1 MESQALGPA
10 VVAALKSRG
19 QTLSSAESCTGGQL
33 AAALTAVPGS
43 SAVYI
48 GGVVAYSNGVKQAL
62 LDVPSTVLDRHG
74 AVSEE
79 CARAMALGCQH
90 GFATDWA
97 LSTTG
102 IAGPDGG
109 TRDKP
114 VGLVWFGWARA
125 GGGVRAERQRFVGDR
140 ATVQRLSVEHSL
152 RVLLELLAEDHAV

>member
-1 MESQALGPA
+1 MELSACGLETVHALTA
-10 VVAALKSRG
+10 RG
-19 QTLSSAESCTGGQL
+19 LTLSTAESCTGGQL
-33 AAALTAVPGS
+33 AAAITSVPGS

-48 GGVVAYSNGVKQAL
+48 GGIVAYADGVKQAL
-62 LDVPSTVLDRHG
+62 LRVEPALLARQG

-102 IAGPDGG
+102 IAGPGGG
-109 TRDKP
+109 TIDKP

-125 GGGVRAERQRFVGDR
+125 GGRVHTQCCSFSGDR
-140 ATVQRLSVEHSL
+140 AAVQRQSVEHSL
-152 RVLLELLAEDHAV
+152 RVLLELLTAHGG